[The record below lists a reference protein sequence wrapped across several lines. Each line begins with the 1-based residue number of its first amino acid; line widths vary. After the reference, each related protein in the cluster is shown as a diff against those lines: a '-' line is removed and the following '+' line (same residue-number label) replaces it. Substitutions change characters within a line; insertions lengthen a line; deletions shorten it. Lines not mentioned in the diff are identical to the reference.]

1 MAIPKLE
8 TDVRIISQIPNY
20 PGSEGGLTPEEFKAK
35 FDEAPQII
43 KDYINNVFIP
53 EMNQIVDVDALLNGI
68 LDATLTQADKAAQAK
83 AVGDALNAKLSRT
96 GGNMTGAMTV
106 LEPETDANPATKK
119 YVDRKHVTAQV
130 TLLASGW
137 SDSAPYTQ
145 TVPVDGILAT
155 DQPHYGVV
163 YTDNWN
169 DERDAFAAVDELDTA
184 DGSVTFTCFA
194 EKPSVDITIQ
204 MEVNR

>member
-68 LDATLTQADKAAQAK
+68 LDSTLTQADKAAQAK
-83 AVGDALNAKLSRT
+83 AVGDALNAKLSRS
-96 GGNMTGAMTV
+96 GGDMIGAMTV
-106 LEPETDANPATKK
+106 LEPTVDANPATKG
-119 YVDRKHVTAQV
+119 YVDARHFTAQV

-137 SDSAPYTQ
+137 SDNAPYTQ
-145 TVPVDGILAT
+145 SATVNGILAT

-163 YTDNWN
+163 YTDNWSA
-169 DERDAFAAVDELDTA
+169 EKDAFSAVDELDTE

-194 EKPSVDITIQ
+194 DKPAADITIQ

>member
-8 TDVRIISQIPNY
+8 TDVQIVSKIPNY
-20 PGSEGGLTPEEFKAK
+20 PGSEGGLSPDAFKAK

-43 KDYINNVFIP
+43 KDYINKILIP
-53 EMNQIVDVDALLNGI
+53 EMDKTVDVQALLNGI
-68 LDATLTQADKAAQAK
+68 LDASLTQAEKAAQAK
-83 AVGDALNAKLSRT
+83 AVGDALNGKLSKS

-106 LEPETDANPATKK
+106 LEPAEDANPATKK
-119 YVDRKHVTAQV
+119 YVDNMHMAAEV

-137 SDSAPYTQ
+137 SDAAPYTQ
-145 TVPVDGILAT
+145 TIAVEGILAT

-163 YTDNWN
+163 YSHNW
-169 DERDAFAAVDELDTA
+169 EAEKEAFSAVDELDTA
-184 DGSVTFTCFA
+184 DGSVTFTCYE
-194 EKPSVDITIQ
+194 EKPGADLTIQ